1 VGCPNM
7 LGPSRNVPLLRKS
20 GMPELRSGPVLKWRC
35 VGCRPCA
42 AQTRSLWTAE
52 GGLYVATVIDLF
64 FRRVVG
70 WSMSATM
77 TAHLVTDGLVMA
89 IWRRGKPDALLH
101 ESDCGSQY
109 TSE

>member
-1 VGCPNM
+1 MGCPNM

-70 WSMSATM
+70 WSMTSVD
-77 TAHLVTDGLVMA
+77 HLSDAEQGQRNGEAKRPDGLK
-89 IWRRGKPDALLH
+89 I
-101 ESDCGSQY
+101 ES
-109 TSE
+109 